1 MATGTG
7 LSAQMTRAEGGVCVG
22 GKCSRAHRKQR
33 IENRYTRTRQ
43 HVRTPTG
50 RTEATQTEIGASTTV
65 TPPQT
70 TTDRAVSHTRRA
82 QTQTQ
87 THTHKRKRERET
99 TRLPSCPSARPPTTP
114 TKRPAQASERA
125 RERERERRE
134 RLNLLI
140 PSWIELINLNSSM
153 RTPSLLTSLERR
165 TQHAFNHL
173 FLPLYLTSIDQ
184 VDRSTRSFHVLSN
197 T

>member
-99 TRLPSCPSARPPTTP
+99 TRPSARPPTTPP
-114 TKRPAQASERA
+114 TKRPAQASER
-125 RERERERRE
+125 ERERERGE

-173 FLPLYLTSIDQ
+173 FLPLYLISIDQ

>member
-99 TRLPSCPSARPPTTP
+99 TRPSARPPTTPP
-114 TKRPAQASERA
+114 TKRPAQASER
-125 RERERERRE
+125 ERERERGE

-153 RTPSLLTSLERR
+153 RTPSPLTSLERR

-173 FLPLYLTSIDQ
+173 FLPLYLISIDQ